1 MSNKKS
7 NSTPPPAQLSKIKVP
22 APQTVVKKEKR
33 QSSSRF
39 NVSNNRELQKLPAL
53 KGMSFQ
59 SRITLVG
66 KFGHETEKHLSY
78 RTPHIWAAYIIHQ
91 VCTYANCTYLHWVVF
106 NFVLSAF
113 EDFQCVAFLAIS
125 IGNVYVTA
133 YSLTLHKSR
142 IFGLFLQ
149 SIRQLSSVQSA
160 QTLLRLC

>member
-59 SRITLVG
+59 SSITLVG
-66 KFGHETEKHLSY
+66 KSGHETEKQLSY
-78 RTPHIWAAYIIHQ
+78 HTSNIWTAYIIHQ

-113 EDFQCVAFLAIS
+113 EDFQYVAYLAIS
-125 IGNVYVTA
+125 IGNVCVTT
-133 YSLTLHKSR
+133 YSLILHKSR
-142 IFGLFLQ
+142 IFGLSLQ
-149 SIRQLSSVQSA
+149 ILGSCPQCSV
-160 QTLLRLC
+160 L

>member
-7 NSTPPPAQLSKIKVP
+7 NNAPPPAQLSKIKVP

-66 KFGHETEKHLSY
+66 KFGHETEKHLSCH
-78 RTPHIWAAYIIHQ
+78 TSNIWKAYIIHQ
-91 VCTYANCTYLHWVVF
+91 VCTFANCTYLHGVVF
-106 NFVLSAF
+106 SLVLSAL
-113 EDFQCVAFLAIS
+113 EDFQYVAFFAVS
-125 IGNVYVTA
+125 IGIVCVTA
-133 YSLTLHKSR
+133 YSLISHKSR
-142 IFGLFLQ
+142 LFGISLQ
-149 SIRQLSSVQSA
+149 NSRHLSLEQCV
-160 QTLLRLC
+160 QTLLH